1 MAAVLVKRSILKLF
15 QSRQLKLFAF
25 KVAKFRTG
33 KICPEIAFTICT
45 KQFHL
50 MKNGH
55 EGLKLMVLKKWN
67 QSFRLEH
74 FFWKNKTIFSNVPLL
89 QAEIFFAGATQKVA
103 NSVYFTTRFSG
114 NICAKKPESTLKQG
128 KLTA

>member
-74 FFWKNKTIFSNVPLL
+74 FFWKTRLSFQMFRCSRRK
-89 QAEIFFAGATQKVA
+89 FFAGATQKVA
-103 NSVYFTTRFSG
+103 NSVYFKTRFSG

>member
-1 MAAVLVKRSILKLF
+1 MAAVLVKRSILILF

-45 KQFHL
+45 KQFYL

-67 QSFRLEH
+67 ESFRLEH
-74 FFWKNKTIFSNVPLL
+74 FFWKNKTIFSDVPLL
-89 QAEIFFAGATQKVA
+89 QAEIFAGATQKVA

>member
-67 QSFRLEH
+67 KSFRLEH
-74 FFWKNKTIFSNVPLL
+74 FFWKNKTIFSDVPLL
-89 QAEIFFAGATQKVA
+89 QRKFFAGATQKVA

-114 NICAKKPESTLKQG
+114 NICTKKPASTLKQG
-128 KLTA
+128 